1 MNDLINRKAV
11 TKVKNYLNKFDE
23 NIELIVLDETARTAI
38 DAANSLKTEVGSI
51 VKSLLFKDHDNNY
64 YLCLVSGDRYVSTD
78 KISQLVGLTIK
89 KATAEEC
96 KEFTGYSIGG
106 VSPVAHD
113 NKPKLILIDKN
124 LSKYGKVFAAA
135 GHPYVVFGVTYLELV
150 KLTNGTENNI
160 VE

>member
-51 VKSLLFKDHDNNY
+51 VKSLLFKDHDNIF
-64 YLCLVSGDRYVSTD
+64 YLCLVSGDKYVSTD

-89 KATAEEC
+89 KTTAEEC

-106 VSPVAHD
+106 VSPIAHD

-124 LSKYGKVFAAA
+124 LSKYEKVFAAA

-150 KLTNGTENNI
+150 KLTNGTVNNI

>member
-1 MNDLINRKAV
+1 MNELINRKAV

-51 VKSLLFKDHDNNY
+51 VKSLLFKDHNNHH
-64 YLCLVSGDRYVSTD
+64 YLCLVSGDKYVSTD

-89 KATAEEC
+89 KTTAEEC

-106 VSPVAHD
+106 VSPIAHD

-124 LSKYGKVFAAA
+124 LSKYEKVFAAA

-150 KLTNGTENNI
+150 KLTNGTVNNI

>member
-1 MNDLINRKAV
+1 MNDLINRKTV
-11 TKVKNYLNKFDE
+11 TKVKNYLNKFDQ

-38 DAANSLKTEVGSI
+38 DAANSLKTKVGSI
-51 VKSLLFKDHDNNY
+51 VKSLLFKDHNHHY
-64 YLCLVSGDRYVSTD
+64 YLCLVSGDKYVSTD

-89 KATAEEC
+89 KTTAQEC

-106 VSPVAHD
+106 VSPIAHD

-124 LSKYGKVFAAA
+124 LSKYEKVFAAA

-150 KLTNGTENNI
+150 KLTNGTVNNI

>member
-1 MNDLINRKAV
+1 MNDLINRKTV
-11 TKVKNYLNKFDE
+11 IKVKNYLNKFDQ

-51 VKSLLFKDHDNNY
+51 VKSLLFKDHNHHH
-64 YLCLVSGDRYVSTD
+64 YLCLVSGDKYVSTD

-89 KATAEEC
+89 KTTAQEC

-106 VSPVAHD
+106 VSPIAHD

-124 LSKYGKVFAAA
+124 LSKYEKVFAAA

-150 KLTNGTENNI
+150 KLTNGTVNNI

>member
-1 MNDLINRKAV
+1 MNELINRKAV

-51 VKSLLFKDHDNNY
+51 VKSLLFKDNDNNY
-64 YLCLVSGDRYVSTD
+64 YLCLVSGDKYVSTD

-89 KATAEEC
+89 KTTAQEC

-106 VSPVAHD
+106 VSPIAHD

-124 LSKYGKVFAAA
+124 LSKYDKVFAAA

-150 KLTNGTENNI
+150 KLTNGTVNNI

>member
-1 MNDLINRKAV
+1 MNELINRKAV

-38 DAANSLKTEVGSI
+38 DAANSLKTKVGSI
-51 VKSLLFKDHDNNY
+51 VKSLLFKDNDNNY
-64 YLCLVSGDRYVSTD
+64 YLCLVSGDKYVSTD

-89 KATAEEC
+89 KTTAQEC

-106 VSPVAHD
+106 VSPIAHD

-124 LSKYGKVFAAA
+124 LSKYEKVFAAA
-135 GHPYVVFGVTYLELV
+135 GHPYVVFSVTYLELV
-150 KLTNGTENNI
+150 KLTNGTVNNI

>member
-1 MNDLINRKAV
+1 MNELINRKAV

-23 NIELIVLDETARTAI
+23 NIELIALDETARTAI

-51 VKSLLFKDHDNNY
+51 VKSLLFKDNDNNY
-64 YLCLVSGDRYVSTD
+64 YLCLVSGDKYVSTD

-89 KATAEEC
+89 KTTAQEC

-106 VSPVAHD
+106 VSPIAHD

-124 LSKYGKVFAAA
+124 LSKYEKVFAAA
-135 GHPYVVFGVTYLELV
+135 GHPYVVFSVTYLELV
-150 KLTNGTENNI
+150 KLTNGTVNNI